1 MKKLIFLLA
10 FAFTFSNAMAQTA
23 WTTMYKVAP
32 ENMQAA
38 KDAIGKKT
46 KKFNSKADGELIYT
60 FQILAGERA
69 NYIVREGLG
78 NSYAELDSYGNQ
90 GLDYWMENVAPLME
104 NVGGTEYM
112 SYVPSAS
119 FDDRPND
126 AKKIWKVIHYNVKR
140 TAGPDFWKFR
150 NRVAKAAEKVGDLS
164 LHVWAG
170 SIGGAP
176 GHVKVGFGNAD
187 MSGIDN
193 ESVVWPKVVAA
204 YNELFE
210 DSFEEDSKAFNESLT
225 AWGNF
230 VEIWRWL
237 PELSSPA
244 VDLD

>member
-10 FAFTFSNAMAQTA
+10 IAFTFSNAMAQIA

-104 NVGGTEYM
+104 NVGGM
-112 SYVPSAS
+112 KCVS
-119 FDDRPND
+119 
-126 AKKIWKVIHYNVKR
+126 
-140 TAGPDFWKFR
+140 R
-150 NRVAKAAEKVGDLS
+150 N
-164 LHVWAG
+164 H
-170 SIGGAP
+170 I
-176 GHVKVGFGNAD
+176 F
-187 MSGIDN
+187 
-193 ESVVWPKVVAA
+193 
-204 YNELFE
+204 
-210 DSFEEDSKAFNESLT
+210 
-225 AWGNF
+225 
-230 VEIWRWL
+230 
-237 PELSSPA
+237 
-244 VDLD
+244 

>member
-10 FAFTFSNAMAQTA
+10 IAFTFSNAMAQTA

-46 KKFNSKADGELIYT
+46 KKFNSNADGELIYT

-150 NRVAKAAEKVGDLS
+150 KLG
-164 LHVWAG
+164 
-170 SIGGAP
+170 P
-176 GHVKVGFGNAD
+176 GH
-187 MSGIDN
+187 
-193 ESVVWPKVVAA
+193 P
-204 YNELFE
+204 
-210 DSFEEDSKAFNESLT
+210 
-225 AWGNF
+225 
-230 VEIWRWL
+230 EI
-237 PELSSPA
+237 
-244 VDLD
+244 

>member
-1 MKKLIFLLA
+1 MYLIFSY
-10 FAFTFSNAMAQTA
+10 TGVMSQTA

-32 ENMQAA
+32 ENMQDA
-38 KDAIGKKT
+38 KKAIAEKT
-46 KKFNSKADGELIYT
+46 NKFNSDINGELIYT
-60 FQILAGERA
+60 FQIIAGERA

-78 NSYAELDSYGNQ
+78 DSYAELDSYGNK
-90 GLDYWMENVAPLME
+90 GLDFWMENVAPLME

-119 FDDRPND
+119 FDDRPSD

-140 TAGPDFWKFR
+140 AGGPDFWNFR
-150 NRVAKAAEKVGDLS
+150 NRVAKAAEKVGNLS

-170 SIGGAP
+170 SIGGP
-176 GHVKVGFGNAD
+176 SGHVKVGFGNAD

-193 ESVVWPKVVAA
+193 ESETWPKVISA

-210 DSFEEDSKAFNESLT
+210 DSFEEDSKSFNESLN
-225 AWGNF
+225 AWGNNT
-230 VEIWRWL
+230 EIWRWL

-244 VDLD
+244 VELD